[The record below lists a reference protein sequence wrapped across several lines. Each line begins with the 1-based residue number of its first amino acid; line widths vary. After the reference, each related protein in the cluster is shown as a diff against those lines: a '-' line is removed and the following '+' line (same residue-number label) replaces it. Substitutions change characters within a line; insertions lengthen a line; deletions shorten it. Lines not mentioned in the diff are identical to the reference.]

1 MENTREKEMKTE
13 TRKMKYLAGVAL
25 LVLCMVRTAAS
36 ELYETKTF
44 DEINQTGMQVGDK
57 LFSNFSCVSYT
68 AGALAVAPESGSI
81 LVTGVYIDGNYGI
94 RFNAPWLAGQESVV
108 NSTISFQMLVVP
120 GSDMYVSGNL
130 FALAASSVGSQSGLI
145 SAVETVWDAE
155 PGSSGANRVSSLGLV
170 DMADPANQK
179 LTDYRDFYVGGDAVQ
194 LKEIWVRKDITLV
207 GGGAGEF
214 GLTHLSEFTQTFAQI
229 PEPASMGMLG
239 SGIIVAM
246 LRRSKSRK
254 WRKTVKMDDFGAID
268 SMILAGAGE
277 DYVNPLGTVYAY
289 AGRDTKQ
296 RLPNF

>member
-1 MENTREKEMKTE
+1 MKKETK
-13 TRKMKYLAGVAL
+13 KMKYLAGAAL
-25 LVLCMVRTAAS
+25 LVLCMVRTAGS

-44 DEINQTGMQVGDK
+44 DEINQAGMQVGDK

-68 AGALAVAPESGSI
+68 DGTLAVAPAAGSI
-81 LVTGVYIDGNYGI
+81 QVTGVYIGGNYGI
-94 RFNAPWLAGQESVV
+94 RFNAPWLAGQGSVV
-108 NSTISFQMLVVP
+108 NSTISFQVLVVP
-120 GSDMYVSGNL
+120 GSDMYISGNL
-130 FALAASSVGSQSGLI
+130 FALTASSVGSESGLI

-155 PGSSGANRVSSLGLV
+155 PGSIGANRVSSLGLV

-179 LTDYRDFYVGGDAVQ
+179 LTDYRDFYADGNAVQ
-194 LKEIWVRKDITLV
+194 LKEIWVRKDITLL
-207 GGGAGEF
+207 GGGAGEY

-268 SMILAGAGE
+268 SMILAGVGDE

-289 AGRDTKQ
+289 AGREMKQ
-296 RLPNF
+296 HIPSF

>member
-1 MENTREKEMKTE
+1 MKN
-13 TRKMKYLAGVAL
+13 MKYITGVAL
-25 LVLCMVRTAAS
+25 LVLCLARTASS

-44 DEINQTGMQVGDK
+44 GEINQTAGMQVGDK
-57 LFSNFSCVSYT
+57 LFSNFSCVNYT
-68 AGALAVAPESGSI
+68 DGTLAVAPNPGSI
-81 LVTGVYIDGNYGI
+81 QVTGVYIGGNYGI
-94 RFNAPWLAGQESVV
+94 RFNAPWLAGQGSIV
-108 NSTISFQMLVVP
+108 NSTISFQVLVVP
-120 GSDMYVSGNL
+120 GSDMYISGNL
-130 FALAASSVGSQSGLI
+130 FSLTASSVASANGLI

-155 PGSSGANRVSSLGLV
+155 PGSVGANRVSSLGLV

-179 LTDYRDFYVGGDAVQ
+179 LTDYRDFQMGGDDVQ

-214 GLTHLSEFTQTFAQI
+214 GLTHLSEFTQTFAQV

-268 SMILAGAGE
+268 SVILADAGEE
-277 DYVNPLGTVYAY
+277 DYVNPLGTAYLY
-289 AGRDTKQ
+289 AGRETKQ
-296 RLPNF
+296 YIPNF